1 MIFILSAFLIF
12 TVSSQQ
18 AEAKSMWGKVEIQD
32 GMIGKI
38 QILKD
43 TDLFT
48 LSKGKLKFVKK
59 LKKGNEHGVYGET
72 KNMGG
77 LYKLSGINYVKKS
90 NSIKYVPIPKK
101 VYSTK
106 EIVKLNDEKIVLI
119 STNKGQGSGVVV
131 GTGLILTNHHV
142 IDGAS
147 EATVTFTN
155 GQQYKVA
162 GIVESDAKKDIALLK
177 TTKTFKTTSVSIR
190 PSSKGLSKGEKV
202 VAIGSP
208 KGLQN
213 TVSEGIISSFRNNN
227 GVSEIQTNADIDNG
241 SSGGALFD
249 VSGQLIGMTSSGY
262 DSGSANLNFAV
273 ATEEFVPMVN
283 KYFSKKYDSIKAS
296 FPLPTP
302 DLTPVLGDIAL
313 GMTMEQV
320 MDLSGGYFESKTSSH
335 LYYYDVNVLGY
346 QAKIS
351 YEFKDNKLVAINV
364 FHDIVM
370 NQSDLDIL
378 EAFFIV
384 MYDDISKSYGAA
396 DYIDTDWSDDED
408 GYVLS
413 AHWDTPDHSTL
424 LMVKV
429 TMEYDTFGG
438 IRISILG

>member
-1 MIFILSAFLIF
+1 MVFILSAILIF

-90 NSIKYVPIPKK
+90 NSIKFVPVPKK

-119 STNKGQGSGVVV
+119 STDIGQGSGIVV
-131 GTGLILTNHHV
+131 GNGLILTNHHV

-147 EATVTFTN
+147 EGTVTFTN

-213 TVSEGIISSFRNNN
+213 TISEGIISSFRNNN

-249 VSGQLIGMTSSGY
+249 VR
-262 DSGSANLNFAV
+262 
-273 ATEEFVPMVN
+273 ATMV
-283 KYFSKKYDSIKAS
+283 
-296 FPLPTP
+296 
-302 DLTPVLGDIAL
+302 
-313 GMTMEQV
+313 
-320 MDLSGGYFESKTSSH
+320 
-335 LYYYDVNVLGY
+335 
-346 QAKIS
+346 
-351 YEFKDNKLVAINV
+351 
-364 FHDIVM
+364 
-370 NQSDLDIL
+370 
-378 EAFFIV
+378 
-384 MYDDISKSYGAA
+384 
-396 DYIDTDWSDDED
+396 
-408 GYVLS
+408 
-413 AHWDTPDHSTL
+413 
-424 LMVKV
+424 
-429 TMEYDTFGG
+429 
-438 IRISILG
+438 